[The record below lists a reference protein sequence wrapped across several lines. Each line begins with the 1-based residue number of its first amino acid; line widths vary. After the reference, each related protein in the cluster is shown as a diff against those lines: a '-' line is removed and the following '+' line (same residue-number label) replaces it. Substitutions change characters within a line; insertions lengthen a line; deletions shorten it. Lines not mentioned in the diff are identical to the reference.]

1 MSLDQRNVR
10 PIWFKSS
17 PVRVAYSDASDTSYG
32 GYIVE
37 LGPQMAS
44 QGVWSLDMANQS
56 MTLREI
62 LAACKVW
69 QSFAHDLAG
78 LCVKWFTDNQNVVH
92 IIDISSPKLLSS
104 MQKKPGAFF
113 IFLSLTVFQSSSIGC
128 LGPVVSK
135 LII

>member
-17 PVRVAYSDASDTSYG
+17 PVRVAYSDASDTSNG

-37 LGPQMAS
+37 LGPQEAS

-62 LAACKVW
+62 LAARKVW
-69 QSFAHDLAG
+69 QSFAHELAG
-78 LCVKWFTDNQNVVH
+78 LCVKWFTDNQNVAHV
-92 IIDISSPKLLSS
+92 IDISSPKLLSS
-104 MQKKPGAFF
+104 RRSQGHFLYFCLSRYFHRARLGA
-113 IFLSLTVFQSSSIGC
+113 
-128 LGPVVSK
+128 
-135 LII
+135 